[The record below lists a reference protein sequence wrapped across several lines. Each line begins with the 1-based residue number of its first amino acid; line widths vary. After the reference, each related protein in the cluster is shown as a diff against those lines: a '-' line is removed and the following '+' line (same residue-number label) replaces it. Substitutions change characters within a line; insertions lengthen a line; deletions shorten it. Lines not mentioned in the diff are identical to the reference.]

1 MSKNFEEIKNKILG
15 IQKQAADSTAI
26 NMKDPAEKG
35 EVTPPSHPDGDSK
48 AKTGVPDQQEQNKS
62 REGQDLTDK
71 DTNPSSTGKNVP
83 ATEDGN
89 AKEKVDKPNDPL
101 SKIASDLPDLMSRIS
116 KLRGDAKEA
125 GVKPAEAT
133 STKEAGDQTAPE
145 TDESKKA
152 KHDDQTNQDIEFSP
166 EFHMKLAQEILSSE
180 EGVTLA
186 ERILEKSAGVEAA
199 QELIKQAGEQQ
210 YQLAKEAAE
219 QEQYEQYLAEQQA
232 QQEYVLQE
240 LTKNASEED
249 VQAIIKKAQVHT
261 AVSDKFEHDW
271 QKQAYDVGAQDAAA
285 MEDAMAGGEEV
296 GDEAELD
303 PETILALLD
312 EAVQSGEL
320 DEETAMALA
329 EELLGGADMMGG
341 GEELPPEVA
350 EAEKF
355 ASLVLAEDKD

>member
-15 IQKQAADSTAI
+15 FQKAASDSAAI
-26 NMKDPAEKG
+26 GMKDTAEKG
-35 EVTPPSHPDGDSK
+35 EVVPPSHPDGDSK
-48 AKTGVPDQQEQNKS
+48 DKTGVPAQQEQNKS

-83 ATEDGN
+83 TTEDGN
-89 AKEKVDKPNDPL
+89 TKEKVDKPDDPL
-101 SKIASDLPDLMSRIS
+101 SKIASDLPDLMGRINA
-116 KLRGDAKEA
+116 LRGGAKA
-125 GVKPAEAT
+125 A
-133 STKEAGDQTAPE
+133 TKEAGDQTAPE

-180 EGVTLA
+180 EGVELA
-186 ERILEKSAGVEAA
+186 ERVLEKSAGVEAA

-232 QQEYVLQE
+232 QQAYVLQE
-240 LTKNASEED
+240 LTKDASEED
-249 VQAIIKKAQVHT
+249 VQAIIKKAQVH
-261 AVSDKFEHDW
+261 AGVADKFEHDW

-320 DEETAMALA
+320 DEQTAMALA

-341 GEELPPEVA
+341 ADMAGGGEELPPEVA

-355 ASLVLAEDKD
+355 ASQVLASDKD

>member
-1 MSKNFEEIKNKILG
+1 MSKNFEDIKNKILG
-15 IQKQAADSTAI
+15 IQKQAADSAAI
-26 NMKDPAEKG
+26 SMKDPAEKG
-35 EVTPPSHPDGDSK
+35 EVSPPSHPDGDSK
-48 AKTGVPDQQEQNKS
+48 SKTGVPDQQEMNKC

-83 ATEDGN
+83 PVEDGN
-89 AKEKVDKPNDPL
+89 PKEKVDKPNDPL
-101 SKIASDLPDLMSRIS
+101 SKIASDLPDLMGRIS
-116 KLRGDAKEA
+116 RLRGGPGKEA
-125 GVKPAEAT
+125 SA
-133 STKEAGDQTAPE
+133 
-145 TDESKKA
+145 ESKKA
-152 KHDDQTNQDIEFSP
+152 DHPDQTLQDVEFTP
-166 EFHMKLAQEILSSE
+166 EFHMKLAQELLASE
-180 EGVTLA
+180 EGVALA

-210 YQLAKEAAE
+210 YVLAKEAAE

-232 QQEYVLQE
+232 EQQYVLQE

-261 AVSDKFEHDW
+261 AVANKLEHDW

-296 GDEAELD
+296 GGEAELD

-329 EELLGGADMMGG
+329 EELLGGGG
-341 GEELPPEVA
+341 DPMAEELPPEVA

-355 ASLVLAEDKD
+355 ASAVLTD